1 MARSERDNTWDGR
14 YSRIKNIQDP
24 KEDQDVLTLHWAK
37 ENKESLLKALTKT
50 SEEQQKAINNLCDT
64 QKQNLTGQ
72 YQTYKGNIENIKT
85 NIEQLY
91 EEIKTTSKTEKETLI
106 NTGDIKK
113 SEIEH
118 VENTTGSGRT
128 YKSERNF
135 KSTNGIKTILTA
147 VVIIRKVG

>member
-1 MARSERDNTWDGR
+1 MGR
-14 YSRIKNIQDP
+14 KILKNKNIQDP

-91 EEIKTTSKTEKETLI
+91 EDIKTTSKTEKETII
-106 NTGDIKK
+106 NTGDIK
-113 SEIEH
+113 
-118 VENTTGSGRT
+118 
-128 YKSERNF
+128 KSERNF
-135 KSTNGIKTILTA
+135 KSTNGSKTILTA
-147 VVIIRKVG
+147 VVIIS

>member
-37 ENKESLLKALTKT
+37 ENKEGLLKALTET

-72 YQTYKGNIENIKT
+72 YQTYKENIENIKT

-91 EEIKTTSKTEKETLI
+91 ENIKTTSKTEKETLI

-118 VENTTGSGRT
+118 NQEQITQHT
-128 YKSERNF
+128 KAKE
-135 KSTNGIKTILTA
+135 ILKAQTEQ
-147 VVIIRKVG
+147 RRS

>member
-24 KEDQDVLTLHWAK
+24 EEDQDVLTLHWAK
-37 ENKESLLKALTKT
+37 ENKEGLLKALTKT

-118 VENTTGSGRT
+118 VENTTGSGLT